1 MAQQDNSSPEEAAG
15 KLDQTNVVPV
25 SGEGPWKNSEDMW
38 TFQNFDDMEKYG
50 PEIVSGKPGSS
61 ATAVLVIDNEDAGLP
76 SYQKNKHY
84 WILENADYGS
94 GTVALYI
101 RHSVEYFSILV
112 EEGSATMEQVNDDSQ
127 VEFLGAGRKKV
138 DSFQGYPIYIRDPAI
153 DDNRPETQTAS
164 TTGATTGTTVETTT
178 TAKPGAAGVV
188 TESKTTPAETELNA
202 FGGPGRDINSLGVGD
217 KLTPAELA
225 QAAGAGRGNGAAE
238 VARRRADAAGSA
250 VVSGA
255 TGKIESSGP
264 GPCLPQN
271 MGSGS
276 GSTPPSSEPYPDAI
290 LRQARAAAAA
300 PLSALTSR
308 LDSKGDFLQNA
319 FGSLGSK
326 AATATS
332 GLTSRLDSKGATP
345 TAPTTVTQPPS
356 TPTSSSTAKPRPPNV
371 YIYEPITPGFDRY
384 DFNTGK
390 KVYTPNGGPSR
401 NNSGQTVTPPQSPTT
416 MSSAASAEAAGFGS
430 SQYGEF
436 GPPAPLDGGIPVGT
450 TTAATGSLLKQ
461 RQAALSGGAG

>member
-1 MAQQDNSSPEEAAG
+1 MAQQDNSSPEEAAA
-15 KLDQTNVVPV
+15 KTDQTNVVPV
-25 SGEGPWKNSEDMW
+25 SSEGPWKNSEDMW

-50 PEIVSGKPGSS
+50 PDIVSGKPGSS

-84 WILENADYGS
+84 WVLENADYGS
-94 GTVALYI
+94 GTVTLYL

-127 VEFLGAGRKKV
+127 VDFLGAGRKKV
-138 DSFQGYPIYIRDPAI
+138 DTFQGYPIYIRDPAI

-188 TESKTTPAETELNA
+188 TESETIPAEVGLDA
-202 FGGPGRDINSLGVGD
+202 FGGAGPAVTEADVSLDAFG
-217 KLTPAELA
+217 
-225 QAAGAGRGNGAAE
+225 GAGP
-238 VARRRADAAGSA
+238 A

-300 PLSALTSR
+300 PV
-308 LDSKGDFLQNA
+308 
-319 FGSLGSK
+319 
-326 AATATS
+326 AA
-332 GLTSRLDSKGATP
+332 LTSRLDSKGATP

-356 TPTSSSTAKPRPPNV
+356 TPTSSSTATPRPPNV

-390 KVYTPNGGPSR
+390 KVYTPNNGPSR
-401 NNSGQTVTPPQSPTT
+401 TNRGQTVTPAQGPAT

-436 GPPAPLDGGIPVGT
+436 GPPVTAPDPNL
-450 TTAATGSLLKQ
+450 TGPF
-461 RQAALSGGAG
+461 

>member
-1 MAQQDNSSPEEAAG
+1 M
-15 KLDQTNVVPV
+15 
-25 SGEGPWKNSEDMW
+25 
-38 TFQNFDDMEKYG
+38 
-50 PEIVSGKPGSS
+50 
-61 ATAVLVIDNEDAGLP
+61 
-76 SYQKNKHY
+76 
-84 WILENADYGS
+84 
-94 GTVALYI
+94 
-101 RHSVEYFSILV
+101 
-112 EEGSATMEQVNDDSQ
+112 
-127 VEFLGAGRKKV
+127 
-138 DSFQGYPIYIRDPAI
+138 
-153 DDNRPETQTAS
+153 
-164 TTGATTGTTVETTT
+164 
-178 TAKPGAAGVV
+178 
-188 TESKTTPAETELNA
+188 
-202 FGGPGRDINSLGVGD
+202 
-217 KLTPAELA
+217 A

>member
-15 KLDQTNVVPV
+15 KLDQTNAVPV
-25 SGEGPWKNSEDMW
+25 STEGPWKNSEDMW
-38 TFQNFDDMEKYG
+38 TFQNFADMEKYG
-50 PEIVSGKPGSS
+50 PDIVSGKPGSS
-61 ATAVLVIDNEDAGLP
+61 ATVVLVIDNEDAGLP

-84 WILENADYGS
+84 WILENADYGG
-94 GTVALYI
+94 GTVVLYF

-112 EEGSATMEQVNDDSQ
+112 EEGSATMEDFKTESNLN
-127 VEFLGAGRKKV
+127 FLGSGRKKV
-138 DSFQGYPIYIRDPAI
+138 DTFQGYPIYIRDPAI
-153 DDNRPETQTAS
+153 DDNRPESQTGS

-188 TESKTTPAETELNA
+188 TESQTIPAEVGLDA
-202 FGGPGRDINSLGVGD
+202 FGGAGPAVTEADVSLDAFG
-217 KLTPAELA
+217 
-225 QAAGAGRGNGAAE
+225 GAGPAVTEADVSLDAFGGA
-238 VARRRADAAGSA
+238 GPA

-276 GSTPPSSEPYPDAI
+276 GATPPASVPYDDAI

-300 PLSALTSR
+300 PASVIPSAGGGRGNGAAELAQR
-308 LDSKGDFLQNA
+308 RADA
-319 FGSLGSK
+319 A
-326 AATATS
+326 AATA
-332 GLTSRLDSKGATP
+332 

-356 TPTSSSTAKPRPPNV
+356 TPTSSATAKPRPPNV

-390 KVYTPNGGPSR
+390 KVYTPNNGPSR
-401 NNSGQTVTPPQSPTT
+401 NNSGQTVTPSQGPAT
-416 MSSAASAEAAGFGS
+416 MSSAASAEAAGYGS

-436 GPPAPLDGGIPVGT
+436 GPPV
-450 TTAATGSLLKQ
+450 TARDPRQTGPF
-461 RQAALSGGAG
+461 

>member
-1 MAQQDNSSPEEAAG
+1 MSEEDVGLPEESSN
-15 KLDQTNVVPV
+15 KLDQTNAVPV
-25 SGEGPWKNSEDMW
+25 STEGPWKNSEDMW
-38 TFQNFDDMEKYG
+38 TFQNFADMEKYG
-50 PEIVSGKPGSS
+50 PDIVSGKPGSS
-61 ATAVLVIDNEDAGLP
+61 ATVVLVIDNEDAGLP

-84 WILENADYGS
+84 WILENADYDAGF
-94 GTVALYI
+94 VQLYF

-112 EEGSATMEQVNDDSQ
+112 EEGSATMEDFKTESNLN
-127 VEFLGAGRKKV
+127 FLGSGRIKV
-138 DSFQGYPIYIRDPAI
+138 DTFQGYPIYIRDPAI
-153 DDNRPETQTAS
+153 DDNRPESQTGS

-188 TESKTTPAETELNA
+188 TESQTIPAEVGLDA
-202 FGGPGRDINSLGVGD
+202 FGGAG
-217 KLTPAELA
+217 PAVTE
-225 QAAGAGRGNGAAE
+225 AAGAGRGNGAAE
-238 VARRRADAAGSA
+238 VARRRGDAFDAKISNFFRNA
-250 VVSGA
+250 S
-255 TGKIESSGP
+255 GKIESSGP

-300 PLSALTSR
+300 PASVIPSAGGGRGNGAAELAQR
-308 LDSKGDFLQNA
+308 RADA
-319 FGSLGSK
+319 
-326 AATATS
+326 AATA
-332 GLTSRLDSKGATP
+332 

-356 TPTSSSTAKPRPPNV
+356 TPTSSATAKPRPPNV

-390 KVYTPNGGPSR
+390 KVYTPNNGPSR
-401 NNSGQTVTPPQSPTT
+401 NNSGQTVTPSQGPST

-436 GPPAPLDGGIPVGT
+436 GPPV
-450 TTAATGSLLKQ
+450 TARDPRQTGPF
-461 RQAALSGGAG
+461 

>member
-38 TFQNFDDMEKYG
+38 TFQNLDDMEKYG

-84 WILENADYGS
+84 WVLENLDFGG
-94 GTVALYI
+94 GTVVLYF

-112 EEGSATMEQVNDDSQ
+112 EEGTATMEQVNDDSQ

-188 TESKTTPAETELNA
+188 TESQTIPAEVGLDA
-202 FGGPGRDINSLGVGD
+202 FGGAGPAVTEADVSLDAFG
-217 KLTPAELA
+217 
-225 QAAGAGRGNGAAE
+225 GAGPAVTEADVSLDAFGGA
-238 VARRRADAAGSA
+238 GPA

-264 GPCLPQN
+264 GPCLPKN

-300 PLSALTSR
+300 PASVIPSAGGGRGNGAAELAQR
-308 LDSKGDFLQNA
+308 RADA
-319 FGSLGSK
+319 
-326 AATATS
+326 AATA
-332 GLTSRLDSKGATP
+332 

-356 TPTSSSTAKPRPPNV
+356 TPTSSATAKPRPPNV

-390 KVYTPNGGPSR
+390 KVYTPNNGPSR
-401 NNSGQTVTPPQSPTT
+401 NNSGQTVTPSQGPST

-436 GPPAPLDGGIPVGT
+436 GPPV
-450 TTAATGSLLKQ
+450 TARNPRQTGPF
-461 RQAALSGGAG
+461 